1 MTAKEYLQQTR
12 KIDLLIQNKLEQAQE
27 LRSKL
32 EVKGINFESDGST
45 SATRNVTKMND
56 LIVSVVTLEEEINQQ
71 IDLLINKER
80 EVMELI
86 DSLDNAD
93 EISLLYKR
101 YFNYKKWEEIAVG
114 MNYTYRGILKI
125 HGRALQ
131 NLEKVFTK
139 VHIDM
144 C

>member
-1 MTAKEYLQQTR
+1 MTAKEYLQQIR

-71 IDLLINKER
+71 IDLLINKKR
-80 EVMELI
+80 EVMEVI

-101 YFNYKKWEEIAVG
+101 YFNYMSWEEIAVD
-114 MNYTYRGILKI
+114 MKFSYKHIHRI
-125 HGRALQ
+125 HGNALKSVQ
-131 NLEKVFTK
+131 AKMECAGK
-139 VHIDM
+139 
-144 C
+144 

>member
-1 MTAKEYLQQTR
+1 MTAKEYLQQIR

-32 EVKGINFESDGST
+32 EVQGINFESDGST
-45 SATRNVTKMND
+45 SATRKVTKMND

-71 IDLLINKER
+71 IDLLINKKR

-101 YFNYKKWEEIAVG
+101 YFNYKKWEEIAVD

>member
-1 MTAKEYLQQTR
+1 MTAKEYLQQIR

-71 IDLLINKER
+71 IDLLINKKR

-101 YFNYKKWEEIAVG
+101 YFNYKKWEEIAVD

>member
-1 MTAKEYLQQTR
+1 MTAKEYLQQIR

-45 SATRNVTKMND
+45 SATRNVTKMNE

-71 IDLLINKER
+71 IDLLINKKR
-80 EVMELI
+80 EVMELV

-101 YFNYKKWEEIAVG
+101 YFNYMSWEEIAVD
-114 MNYTYRGILKI
+114 MKFSYKHIHRI
-125 HGRALQ
+125 HGNALKSIQ
-131 NLEKVFTK
+131 VKMEGAVK
-139 VHIDM
+139 
-144 C
+144 

>member
-1 MTAKEYLQQTR
+1 MTAKEYLQQIR

-71 IDLLINKER
+71 IDLLINKKR
-80 EVMELI
+80 EVMEMI
-86 DSLDNAD
+86 DLLDNGD
-93 EISLLYKR
+93 EIAVLYQR
-101 YFNYKKWEEIAVG
+101 YFNYRKWEEIAVD

-139 VHIDM
+139 IHIDM

>member
-1 MTAKEYLQQTR
+1 MTAKEYLQQIR

-32 EVKGINFESDGST
+32 EVQGITFESDGST

-56 LIVSVVTLEEEINQQ
+56 LIVSVITLEEEINQQ
-71 IDLLINKER
+71 IDILINKKR
-80 EVMELI
+80 EIMELI

-101 YFNYKKWEEIAVG
+101 YFNYKKWEEIAVD

>member
-1 MTAKEYLQQTR
+1 MTAKEYLQQIR
-12 KIDLLIQNKLEQAQE
+12 KIDLLIQNKLKQAQE

-71 IDLLINKER
+71 IDLLINKKR
-80 EVMELI
+80 EVMRVI
-86 DSLDNAD
+86 DLLDDGN
-93 EISLLYKR
+93 EIAVLYQR
-101 YFNYKKWEEIAVG
+101 YFNYRKWEEIAVD
-114 MNYTYRGILKI
+114 MDYTYRGVLKI

-139 VHIDM
+139 IHIDM

>member
-1 MTAKEYLQQTR
+1 MTAKEYLQQIR

-32 EVKGINFESDGST
+32 EVQGINFESDGST

-56 LIVSVVTLEEEINQQ
+56 LIVSVVTLEDEINQQ
-71 IDLLINKER
+71 IDLLINKKR

-86 DSLDNAD
+86 DSLDNVD

-101 YFNYKKWEEIAVG
+101 YFNYMSWEEIAVN
-114 MNYTYRGILKI
+114 MKISYRQTHRL
-125 HGRALQ
+125 HGRALRCR
-131 NLEKVFTK
+131 
-139 VHIDM
+139 I
-144 C
+144 

>member
-1 MTAKEYLQQTR
+1 MTAKEYLQQIR
-12 KIDLLIQNKLEQAQE
+12 KIDLLIQNKLEQMQE
-27 LRSKL
+27 LRSQL

-71 IDLLINKER
+71 IDLLINKKR

-101 YFNYKKWEEIAVG
+101 YFSYMTWEEIAVD
-114 MNYTYRGILKI
+114 MKFSYMHVHRI
-125 HGRALQ
+125 HGRALRAVD
-131 NLEKVFTK
+131 EKLG
-139 VHIDM
+139 